1 MSLFFLNALQAH
13 GIHEKKHE
21 KNEEDVFL
29 YKDNNNSERR
39 IKKKNHMTGN

>member
-1 MSLFFLNALQAH
+1 MSLFFFNALQAH
-13 GIHEKKHE
+13 GIQE

-29 YKDNNNSERR
+29 YKDNNNSEKKKR